1 MVGFITILEILA
13 IFLWAF
19 YIVDY
24 QTPPRLKSLHCYP
37 FKMFLL
43 NDCGSTACS
52 VPICHC
58 FTCHCWNSLM
68 FWLTSW
74 NSVFGGQ
81 DLQLGKML
89 MVSRDGILSGNS
101 SLDGWLL
108 GNIVE
113 VWRHVPLKK
122 APHLVGIWTVSIQ
135 VTAPPP
141 NFFALQC
148 ALEMRRQIHVWAW
161 CWSQSC
167 QEVGLWP
174 WISHLTSFG
183 LIF

>member
-1 MVGFITILEILA
+1 MFGEEYTFRQTCNCVSWYFINPIWHWHHIFKMVSFTEILEILA

-24 QTPPRLKSLHCYP
+24 QTPPGLKSLPCHP

-43 NDCGSTACS
+43 NDCGSSACS

-58 FTCHCWNSLM
+58 FTCHCWSSLM

-89 MVSRDGILSGNS
+89 MMSRDGILSGNS
-101 SLDGWLL
+101 S
-108 GNIVE
+108 
-113 VWRHVPLKK
+113 
-122 APHLVGIWTVSIQ
+122 HLMVD
-135 VTAPPP
+135 
-141 NFFALQC
+141 C
-148 ALEMRRQIHVWAW
+148 
-161 CWSQSC
+161 
-167 QEVGLWP
+167 
-174 WISHLTSFG
+174 
-183 LIF
+183 